1 MPTPAPRALFSRRHS
16 ARSGDTR
23 RRDGSYAI
31 MLVISLPMLL
41 GVGAVAV
48 DLSYQKVVRTELQA
62 AADIAVHAGIHDLDG
77 TWDGVQAA
85 KATAIRAAARN
96 TAGGDPVVLT
106 PDQIQTGWWD
116 DEDGVFV
123 ETSDPVDIEALRVVT
138 RREDVLSSFAA
149 VAFNQP
155 VVGAE
160 GTSTGVNIQGGDA
173 GAVACYLPLAIP
185 ECFFDLH
192 DDLSEVTL
200 TLNPAGIDNV
210 GWGRVGAKPN
220 ASWTRDQLRYCSD
233 GVARVGD
240 DAGLQNGVVSSAL
253 FEMIDIIEEG
263 GSTWNSDNLGPIP
276 SQNSQSAIK
285 KSAYGNT
292 LEGAIIVFDGG
303 PGYCQ
308 GKGGSFNGYEEIVG
322 FAWATVYD
330 VRTKGGA
337 KNKNIFVRIDPMA
350 DEVIGIEGGGQVA
363 GGVKSQGK
371 VALVQ

>member
-1 MPTPAPRALFSRRHS
+1 MARRPLRSLTPT
-16 ARSGDTR
+16 
-23 RRDGSYAI
+23 RDREGSYAI
-31 MLVISLPMLL
+31 LLLLSLPMLL

-62 AADIAVHAGIHDLDG
+62 AADIAVHAGIAELDG
-77 TWDGVQAA
+77 TWEGVQAA

-96 TAGGDPVVLT
+96 TAGGESVDLR

-116 DEDGVFV
+116 EDQGRFV
-123 ETSDPVDIEALRVVT
+123 QTNDPADIEALRIVT
-138 RREDVLSSFAA
+138 SREDVLSSFAA

-155 VVGAE
+155 VVGAK
-160 GTSTGVNIQGGDA
+160 GHSTGVNIQGGDA

-185 ECFFDLH
+185 QCFFDIH
-192 DDLSEVTL
+192 DDLSQVTL

-210 GWGRVGAKPN
+210 GWGRVGATPN

-253 FEMIDIIEEG
+253 AEMIDIIEEG
-263 GSTWNSDNLGPIP
+263 GSTWNTDNLGPLP
-276 SQNSQSAIK
+276 AQNGSSAI
-285 KSAYGNT
+285 SSAAYGNT

-337 KNKNIFVRIDPMA
+337 KDKNIFVRIDPMA
-350 DEVIGIEGGGQVA
+350 DEVIGIAGGGQVA
-363 GGVKSQGK
+363 GGVKAQGK